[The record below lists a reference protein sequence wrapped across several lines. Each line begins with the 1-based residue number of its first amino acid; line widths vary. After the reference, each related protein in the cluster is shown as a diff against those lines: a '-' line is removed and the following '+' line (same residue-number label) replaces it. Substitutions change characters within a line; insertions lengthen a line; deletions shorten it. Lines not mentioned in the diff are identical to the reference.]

1 LRHLEGKQDIR
12 KEMRRLPGRVGSHSF
27 DTFNERFGGKPS
39 AYKKTTLIDSL
50 AGLLQKPKACNLVYA
65 ALKEANILYD
75 CERFM
80 LSAFFIALKRRRLSA
95 VQRDISMVHKII
107 KATNSNPIEDWQ
119 IRSMREQIANLDE
132 YQIKQF
138 AAVRAKESIER
149 RKDDAY
155 FLAGLFK
162 Y

>member
-1 LRHLEGKQDIR
+1 
-12 KEMRRLPGRVGSHSF
+12 
-27 DTFNERFGGKPS
+27 
-39 AYKKTTLIDSL
+39 
-50 AGLLQKPKACNLVYA
+50 
-65 ALKEANILYD
+65 
-75 CERFM
+75 
-80 LSAFFIALKRRRLSA
+80 
-95 VQRDISMVHKII
+95 MVHKII

-138 AAVRAKESIER
+138 AAVRAKESIKR